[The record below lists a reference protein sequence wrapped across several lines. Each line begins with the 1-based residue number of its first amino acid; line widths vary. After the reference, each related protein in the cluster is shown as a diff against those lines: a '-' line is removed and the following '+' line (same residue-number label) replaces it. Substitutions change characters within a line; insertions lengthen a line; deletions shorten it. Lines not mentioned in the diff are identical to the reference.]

1 MSDAGIEA
9 RMASYLKRI
18 ATGPEMSK
26 DLTREE
32 ARDGMELVLRGAVD
46 SVQAGVFLVALRM
59 KRESDDEN
67 RSVLDALRAFS
78 AAMLGFALPLTAV
91 TLIALLARHR
101 TRGGARHDPRRL
113 RRAAHRAC
121 RAGARRAVRRSVVG
135 AGRNPPKLS
144 LNEPHQQCF

>member
-101 TRGGARHDPRRL
+101 TRGGAR
-113 RRAAHRAC
+113 AMTC
-121 RAGARRAVRRSVVG
+121 VVYAGQHIARAVLGRG
-135 AGRNPPKLS
+135 APFAAPWWVLAAIHPS
-144 LNEPHQQCF
+144 